1 MQQIIK
7 NGIVVIFSSFL
18 LSACSFSFIYN
29 HLDWWSNWY
38 LDDYVT
44 LSQEQQQT
52 FDTKFN
58 ELHIWHRRTQLSEY
72 SRQLI
77 TLKAQVNRGITVKE
91 VDDQLVNIKQ
101 HWLVVREQAKPALIS
116 LVHSLS
122 SRQRKQVI
130 DEIAS
135 NNEERLDDYDELS
148 QEQWL
153 NETCIERQEQ
163 FKKWLGKLTEN
174 QKIEVCQLT
183 KSLAPTFN
191 HRMDYR
197 IKWHSGL
204 KQVLAMGLDRQEYEV
219 MFTELISEPEL
230 LKSEQHKTL
239 SKNNSDTSVKIFH
252 IMMNSLTDKQLNRL
266 NNKLDGL
273 IDDLKE
279 LAINT

>member
-1 MQQIIK
+1 MQRIIK

-52 FDTKFN
+52 FDTAFN
-58 ELHIWHRRTQLSEY
+58 ELHTWHRRTQLSEY
-72 SRQLI
+72 TRQLI
-77 TLKAQVNRGITVKE
+77 TLKAQVNRGITAAEVK
-91 VDDQLVNIKQ
+91 DQLVNIKH

-135 NNEERLDDYDELS
+135 NNEERFNDYDELS

-163 FKKWLGKLTEN
+163 FKKWLGKLTES

-204 KQVLAMGLDRQEYEV
+204 KQVLATGLGRQQYEV
-219 MFTELISEPEL
+219 MFTELISSPES

-239 SKNNSDTSVKIFH
+239 SKNNSDISVKIFQV
-252 IMMNSLTDKQLNRL
+252 MMNSLTDKQLNRL
-266 NNKLDGL
+266 NNKLDDL
-273 IDDLKE
+273 IKDLKE
-279 LAINT
+279 LAIDT